1 MSHLL
6 NVGLAISLADGTVR
20 HQLQSES
27 LKALVHWSL
36 GIGASAFSQLFGTM
50 RSPHKSLSLFGDMCY
65 PIIMANSQHLQ
76 MNRMNPLAGE

>member
-27 LKALVHWSL
+27 LKALVRWSL
-36 GIGASAFSQLFGTM
+36 CIGASAFLQLFGTEITTQK
-50 RSPHKSLSLFGDMCY
+50 P
-65 PIIMANSQHLQ
+65 
-76 MNRMNPLAGE
+76 